1 MKQNNFCLEQLKNL
15 ENIGTSLSSFEEIKN
30 ADKNYTILGAGNFG
44 YAEKMKS
51 KKDGKCYAI
60 KKLDKKSKNFNIK
73 NFIREI
79 KISINLEHK
88 NLIKLYGYFE
98 DKEKI
103 EKFKEINKK
112 NKHYKNLENETEDRD
127 VYCLVLEFAQN
138 GSLENFYN
146 KYKSQYPNK
155 EHFVPLDLKIVIKF
169 LKQLLNGLTY
179 LHGKNIIHRDLK
191 LDNILLDKDDN
202 IKITDFGIS
211 AKCRDNNENNSE
223 DEILYSNNTA
233 VGRRDFIS
241 PEMEKETSYDCR
253 CDIYSLGLVIL
264 CLMSYEKPIKFIR
277 NERNIK
283 KDMNKNAYNLYLRK
297 LVLRMLEEEINIRPT
312 SFQCYNEL
320 IQIEKI
326 IENPNDEYAKK
337 YLENKNRIVKQ
348 LTKQKSF
355 VLYKE
360 TPKLNSDNFTPK
372 VNNYN
377 NIPNTHNNSFSNI
390 QNTQY
395 NNCNNISNTQ
405 FNNFNG
411 FNGNYN
417 NQMNQNMI
425 YQNAFLPNSYLNNPY
440 YINQLYYTFNNSYM
454 FDPNLNSNNIAMNI
468 INNMQSNN
476 NIMIQKNM
484 NQNINNNITFIN
496 MSKNTSLISV
506 LQCINACFQ
515 EYKNLFIKSI
525 KFFIEQLKNNSLFSL
540 EILKI
545 LELINDKSSN
555 NDSIKFNN
563 DIQNFRNKA
572 SSSIELFK
580 GSDEINLLNA
590 FFYLCNYM
598 NEEFRTTNNSFP
610 NILFKDFKEIENL
623 PKNDFPQIYETIELF
638 IKNYRSPFVDVF
650 YYILLDLTKCP
661 NCNTALDANIT
672 DNKNIA
678 CFIPLPAI
686 FIDNI
691 SNLIKNYL
699 SEQDNSNNIYNCKNC
714 NYSGPGKNEKGFINS
729 PNYLFIYFEGEEKEI
744 KTLDEILDL
753 TSYSIGKV
761 GPKIY
766 EIFSFISKGND
777 DKYKAYIKN
786 DSCIWY
792 SYDDKNSSIQDYVCL
807 KNITPYVAIYKGK

>member
-1 MKQNNFCLEQLKNL
+1 MINLTITDKELKATEAIKNYIEEKL
-15 ENIGTSLSSFEEIKN
+15 TRVEKYFGDEEISANVKL
-30 ADKNYTILGAGNFG
+30 KVERNYQIAEMYVSVAGNT
-44 YAEKMKS
+44 
-51 KKDGKCYAI
+51 
-60 KKLDKKSKNFNIK
+60 
-73 NFIREI
+73 
-79 KISINLEHK
+79 
-88 NLIKLYGYFE
+88 
-98 DKEKI
+98 
-103 EKFKEINKK
+103 FKAV
-112 NKHYKNLENETEDRD
+112 TEDRD
-127 VYCLVLEFAQN
+127 LYCLVLEFAQN

-179 LHGKNIIHRDLK
+179 LHGKNIIHRDIK
-191 LDNILLDKDDN
+191 LDNILLDKDNN

-377 NIPNTHNNSFSNI
+377 NTPNTHNNSFSNI
-390 QNTQY
+390 QNIQY
-395 NNCNNISNTQ
+395 NNYNNIPNIQ

-440 YINQLYYTFNNSYM
+440 YINQLYYTFNNSLM
-454 FDPNLNSNNIAMNI
+454 FNPNLNSNNIAMNI
-468 INNMQSNN
+468 INNMQSNY
-476 NIMIQKNM
+476 NIM
-484 NQNINNNITFIN
+484 NQNNINQNNNNTFIN
-496 MSKNTSLISV
+496 MSKNTSLISI
-506 LQCINACFQ
+506 LQCINACFR
-515 EYKNLFIKSI
+515 EYKYLFITNI

-545 LELINDKSSN
+545 LDLINDKLTN
-555 NDSIKFNN
+555 NDDKIKFNN

-572 SSSIELFK
+572 SSIIKLFK
-580 GSDEINLLNA
+580 GYFEIDPFYA
-590 FFYLCNYM
+590 FSSLYNYM
-598 NEEFRTTNNSFP
+598 NEEFRTTNNFYL

-638 IKNYRSPFVDVF
+638 KNNYHSPFVDVF

-699 SEQDNSNNIYNCKNC
+699 SEQDKCNNIYNCKNC
-714 NYSGPGKNEKGFINS
+714 NYSGPGKKERGFINS

-786 DSCIWY
+786 DSGIWY